1 MRVILTEN
9 ISNLGKIGDLV
20 DVKDGYA
27 LNYLI
32 PNGLAQDATSKTLAK
47 MKSQQEQETRKVVKE
62 QEGHSKIRRVIAGQT
77 VVVSAK
83 ANDVGK
89 LFAAVGTQDV
99 CLAIQK
105 KFNLPVEPRFIKI
118 PQPIKIVGQH
128 EVILKIDNEEAK
140 FWVVA
145 ESRGI

>member
-1 MRVILTEN
+1 MRVIL
-9 ISNLGKIGDLV
+9 IKSVSNLGKVGALV

-47 MKSQQEQETRKVVKE
+47 MKSQQEQETRKQTKVQESNAKVK
-62 QEGHSKIRRVIAGQT
+62 RVIAGQT
-77 VVVSAK
+77 VIVLSK
-83 ANDVGK
+83 ANEVGK
-89 LFAAVGTQDV
+89 LFAAIGTQDV

-118 PQPIKIVGQH
+118 PQPIKTVGQH
-128 EVILKIDNEEAK
+128 EVLLKIDNEEVK
-140 FWVVA
+140 FWVVV
-145 ESRGI
+145 EKV

>member
-1 MRVILTEN
+1 MKVILIKN
-9 ISNLGKIGDLV
+9 VPNLGKLGQLV

-47 MKSQQEQETRKVVKE
+47 MKSQQEQETRKVVKA
-62 QEGHSKIRRVIAGQT
+62 QEGHAKIKRVIAGQT

-83 ANDVGK
+83 ANETGK
-89 LFAAVGTQDV
+89 LFAAVSVQDIV
-99 CLAIQK
+99 LAIQK
-105 KFNLPVEPRFIKI
+105 KFNLAVEPRFIKV

-128 EVILKIDNEEAK
+128 EVLLKIDNEEVK
-140 FWVVA
+140 FWVVV
-145 ESRGI
+145 EKV